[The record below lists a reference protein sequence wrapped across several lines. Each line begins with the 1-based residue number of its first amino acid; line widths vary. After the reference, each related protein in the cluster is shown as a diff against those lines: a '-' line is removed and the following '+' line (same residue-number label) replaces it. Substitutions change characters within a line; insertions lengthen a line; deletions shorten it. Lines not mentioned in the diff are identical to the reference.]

1 LFVVFVIEDY
11 AEDVED
17 KADNIS
23 PYLNKSNLDTIIL
36 ELGKS
41 DSLVKVKTE
50 VKNSQ
55 STCMVFG

>member
-23 PYLNKSNLDTIIL
+23 PYLNMSNLDTIIL